1 MRAQSEV
8 WAMKILKKTAAFAI
22 AFVAIFILCACNLS
36 VDYYYENDGD
46 KVYYTYSVDM
56 GRSLVSKLDASSQKK
71 NADGS
76 LWTVTSYFTR
86 LAFMYGYDFSASPNA
101 NGYTYVF
108 SRAVPVGEL
117 TGGGDEET
125 DDNFSYRVEK
135 GFYYDKV
142 VCTQG
147 NPFNG
152 LYTEYV
158 SGNVTQ
164 GTVLD
169 VIVHGGGPLPG
180 FTEVF
185 PAAQQESL
193 DGIKLNFYWRA
204 GGINA
209 ENGVKV
215 EKDGKSW
222 YLWEAAFDAEERDI
236 VYSYSVVNP
245 LGWYVT
251 ITLLGALVVGIVYLC
266 TIKSKAKPSFEKL
279 QRGRVRYAPKGSAT
293 SNSGIKYGPENFDIY
308 SEKEDIDMLRRRLD
322 DVYGDPDPSQRARRE
337 LEDIF
342 DGRSGGDY
350 PDPFG
355 ENTKDKNDK
364 NDDGN
369 NKP

>member
-1 MRAQSEV
+1 M
-8 WAMKILKKTAAFAI
+8 L
-22 AFVAIFILCACNLS
+22 
-36 VDYYYENDGD
+36 
-46 KVYYTYSVDM
+46 
-56 GRSLVSKLDASSQKK
+56 
-71 NADGS
+71 
-76 LWTVTSYFTR
+76 
-86 LAFMYGYDFSASPNA
+86 
-101 NGYTYVF
+101 
-108 SRAVPVGEL
+108 
-117 TGGGDEET
+117 
-125 DDNFSYRVEK
+125 YR
-135 GFYYDKV
+135 
-142 VCTQG
+142 
-147 NPFNG
+147 
-152 LYTEYV
+152 
-158 SGNVTQ
+158 
-164 GTVLD
+164 
-169 VIVHGGGPLPG
+169 

-266 TIKSKAKPSFEKL
+266 TIKSKAKPSFQKL

-293 SNSGIKYGPENFDIY
+293 SNHGIKYGPENFDIY

-322 DVYGDPDPSQRARRE
+322 DVYGDPDPRKGRAGSWRTFSTAETAE
-337 LEDIF
+337 L
-342 DGRSGGDY
+342 S
-350 PDPFG
+350 DPFG